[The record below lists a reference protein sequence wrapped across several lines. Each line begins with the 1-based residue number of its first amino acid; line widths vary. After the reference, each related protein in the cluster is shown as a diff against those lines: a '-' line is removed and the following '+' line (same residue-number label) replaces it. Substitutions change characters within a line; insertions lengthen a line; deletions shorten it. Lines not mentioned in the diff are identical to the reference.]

1 MADRLYDRRARVTF
15 ASPTSTTKT
24 TQTTGDIRVDY
35 TTVTS
40 DVLVVEAGEGGERPA
55 GLRIS
60 FKVTKTD
67 GKEPN
72 TAEIVVTNL
81 NDDSRGLIQKKGT
94 KIILEAGYAS
104 TGVSRIWRGD
114 ARTVDNVRDGADWNS
129 TIKGGDGERA
139 YKLARVSESF
149 APGTQAGAIL
159 QYLANASGLQIG
171 NTPDV
176 VLNLTQSFDQG
187 YVVSGQWAHEMDRF
201 LRGTG
206 YAWSVQDDTLQVL
219 LPGQASTAEF
229 PEISPDSGLIGSPEF
244 GSPEKK
250 GKPALVKFRSLL
262 QPCVP
267 GAKLVLRSRRYNGPV
282 RVKKISIIGDTHG
295 AEWYTDYEGVLLSTT

>member
-15 ASPTSTTKT
+15 AAPSATKGNFN
-24 TQTTGDIRVDY
+24 QV
-35 TTVTS
+35 VQ
-40 DVLVVEAGEGGERPA
+40 DVLVIEAGEGGDQPA
-55 GLRIS
+55 GQRVA
-60 FKVTKTD
+60 FKVSKTD

-72 TAEIVVTNL
+72 TAEIIVTNL
-81 NDDSRGLIQKKGT
+81 NDDSRGLIQKKGV
-94 KIILEAGYAS
+94 KVILEAGYAE
-104 TGVSRIWRGD
+104 TGMSRIWRGD
-114 ARTVDNVRDGADWNS
+114 ARTVDNVRDLSDWNS

-139 YKLARVSESF
+139 YRNARVAESF
-149 APGTQAGAIL
+149 APGTKAGSIL
-159 QYLANASGLQIG
+159 QYLANASGLQVG
-171 NTPDV
+171 NTPNV

-229 PEISPDSGLIGSPEF
+229 PEISPESGLVGSPEF

-250 GKPALVKFRSLL
+250 GKPALVKFKALL

-267 GAKLVLRSRRYNGPV
+267 GAQVRLKSNRYDGFV
-282 RVKKISIIGDTHG
+282 RVKKVHFTGDTHSL
-295 AEWYTDYEGVLLSTT
+295 EWYTEYEGVLLSTT